1 MKFKLLIN
9 PKKDEFVQ
17 AQVHQ
22 ENDFTQEL
30 KNFVLTNGNSNQLLV
45 YDDRD
50 AITLSLDDITL
61 ITIIDNKTYAIC
73 NNQKQYRI
81 KKRIYQ
87 LVEELPKHF
96 WRINKSSIV
105 NPYQINRFEETQTAG
120 INIITKNGLIDYVSR
135 RCFVKIRKELDQL

>member
-9 PKKDEFVQ
+9 PQKDELVQ

-22 ENDFTQEL
+22 ENDFTKEL

-45 YDDRD
+45 YDDKD
-50 AITLSLDDITL
+50 VITLSLDEIAL
-61 ITIIDNKTYAIC
+61 IPIIDDKTYAIC
-73 NNQKQYRI
+73 KDQKQYRI

-87 LVEELPKHF
+87 LAEELPKHF

-105 NPYQINRFEETQTAG
+105 NRYQISRFEETQTTG
-120 INIITKNGLIDYVSR
+120 VNIIMKNGLTDYVSR
-135 RCFVKIRKELDQL
+135 RCFAKIRKELD